1 MCVPGSRAYRRGMTT
16 HLHEV
21 PLGRD
26 DMVVEMR
33 DLTKRFGGRTA
44 VDAVDLEV
52 PRGVAFGYLGPNG
65 AGKTT
70 LMRMLLGLTPAS
82 SGEMRLLGLPL
93 PQGRAGALACVG
105 AIVELKLRRRR
116 GLVAVT
122 ALLTVGAMKHVLHS
136 RSRLRPPLLRN
147 SAPGAGCYMGKTF
160 SDGLNSQPITVF
172 ACPI

>member
-1 MCVPGSRAYRRGMTT
+1 MSNLV
-16 HLHEV
+16 
-21 PLGRD
+21 
-26 DMVVEMR
+26 
-33 DLTKRFGGRTA
+33 
-44 VDAVDLEV
+44 
-52 PRGVAFGYLGPNG
+52 
-65 AGKTT
+65 
-70 LMRMLLGLTPAS
+70 LTPS
-82 SGEMRLLGLPL
+82 RS
-93 PQGRAGALACVG
+93 LA
-105 AIVELKLRRRR
+105 AADLLKLRRRR